1 MSSIDNQS
9 QVTTTTQ
16 TQPTK
21 RHEKR
26 YHDGHLYRYVAHYR
40 MRFAADNSGDI
51 RRIMINILNRIQ
63 EGGFIGDTWV
73 PLKTINGKKPMLI
86 VKSLKNLFQ
95 SIDKRNR
102 NIMQNFY
109 EIVYYSF
116 KPRTYYC
123 DAFCI
128 DVPREFKAEFVDIM
142 NRYIREYYNRSVI
155 TEIEQ
160 LQMVG
165 QAIQRVSVMKQAIE
179 QITTD
184 E

>member
-1 MSSIDNQS
+1 MSSIDKQPKKTQS
-9 QVTTTTQ
+9 TTH
-16 TQPTK
+16 
-21 RHEKR
+21 HEKR

-95 SIDKRNR
+95 STNKHNR
-102 NIMQNFY
+102 NITQNFY

-116 KPRTYYC
+116 KPRTQYC

-155 TEIEQ
+155 AEIEQ

-165 QAIQRVSVMKQAIE
+165 QAIQRVLTIRQSTE
-179 QITTD
+179 QTT
-184 E
+184 EE